1 MIQDP
6 TLRGPHNFKFFTTKT
21 RTTNL
26 SNTKRRKRDIKPGGE
41 VHTWELPSKWLIA
54 HIWRIA
60 KEPPRGFAGSTRL
73 LVLQHRSYSG
83 ENQCL
88 RARPARIYT
97 SSTQSDLHT
106 TIIISAPVFTDLAE
120 PLSSAVALTRLHF
133 FSRRRPS
140 LAHYGTIIAYHWLCL
155 LVTHTDPLVPLS
167 FMPRWLRVAFGHRYA
182 LPWQPG
188 ELSSLA
194 VSATES

>member
-1 MIQDP
+1 MACPSQVTIVEP
-6 TLRGPHNFKFFTTKT
+6 TSHEVAPSLSLKGNSPLHPSRACRLYCPYLANCEGASSWLRWKY
-21 RTTNL
+21 
-26 SNTKRRKRDIKPGGE
+26 
-41 VHTWELPSKWLIA
+41 
-54 HIWRIA
+54 
-60 KEPPRGFAGSTRL
+60 PPVGAPTPQF
-73 LVLQHRSYSG
+73 SG

-88 RARPARIYT
+88 RARPARTYT

-120 PLSSAVALTRLHF
+120 PLSSAVALTRLHS

-167 FMPRWLRVAFGHRYA
+167 FMPRWASHSVWAPLCFALAAWRVVVLGC
-182 LPWQPG
+182 
-188 ELSSLA
+188 
-194 VSATES
+194 